1 MEWKQSKLTEEYELF
16 NKNGYSKFE
25 SVALCKAGIKTLEE
39 AKEHLFG
46 DELNNPGDIRN
57 IETAAEIIWKHIHCG
72 NKICIFGDFDADG
85 ITASAIMF
93 LALKRLGGN
102 VVVRLP
108 DRIEEGYGIS
118 MKAIKEQIDLD
129 TQLFVTVDNGVRA
142 IEETKYIKEQG
153 KQIVVLDHHEPGDR
167 LPDADA
173 LIDLHIPNESYPY
186 VELTGS
192 SLAWKVAHYMLEQMG
207 EHEYAMSLVDLA
219 AFGTIGDVAPLTGE
233 NRTIVKR
240 ALQRIKQPEY
250 DRPGVKLLMPDIQS
264 ATAEDIA
271 FRLAPCLNAPGRL
284 DSNGA
289 TLPLI
294 MLLESGLQ
302 TAFRLANRVIEVNE
316 RRKQIQSELYN
327 GIRQDAEARIEK
339 GDKVLVLKANTA
351 PVGIVGL
358 LAGNLKEEFSRPVII
373 FGPKAD
379 SDGVLHWVGS
389 ARSIDS
395 FHILNALESCKDLLE
410 RFGGHRLAAGMTISA
425 DEDLFIE
432 FRKRLNDCAAELS
445 ADDLTPTGEWDLELT
460 EDEITDN
467 LLAESEALE
476 PFGAGAQRPV
486 IKVRVSLN
494 EDSHRFMGDHDQH
507 VKLYAKGFSMIG
519 FNLAEKYIKLGMPE
533 QIVAYGHLKA
543 NCYQGK
549 INKEIALLDICA

>member
-46 DELNNPGDIRN
+46 NELNNPGEIRN
-57 IETAAEIIWKHIHCG
+57 IETAAQIIWKHIHCG
-72 NKICIFGDFDADG
+72 NKICVFGDFDADG

-118 MKAIKEQIDLD
+118 LKAIKEQIDLD
-129 TQLFVTVDNGVRA
+129 VELFVTVDNGVRA

-153 KQIVVLDHHEPGDR
+153 RQIVILDHHEPGEI

-186 VELTGS
+186 IDLTGS

-240 ALQRIKQPEY
+240 ALQRIKEPEY
-250 DRPGVKLLMPDIQS
+250 DRPGVKIAMSDIQS

-284 DSNGA
+284 DVNGA

-294 MLLESGLQ
+294 MLLESDLQ
-302 TAFRLANRVIEVNE
+302 TAFRLANRIVEVNE
-316 RRKQIQSELYN
+316 RRKQIQSELYC
-327 GIRQDAEARIEK
+327 GIRQDAEERINK

-519 FNLAEKYIKLGMPE
+519 FNLAEKFIKLGMPE
-533 QIVAYGHLKA
+533 QIVAYGYLKA

-549 INKEIALLDICA
+549 IYKEIALLDICA